1 MEDIVALSNR
11 LRNRQSTSSVIA
23 LDAIPPLIRALP
35 QVHAETNRLPHLQ
48 SHNAAALRLFSN
60 LGFEVDKLRHAVSRL
75 DSTSFTEAAHVP
87 EAPFRRPDWLA
98 QNALEESRICLNTDL
113 RQISAQE
120 FHKETREASNR
131 LLDKLRSLPIPEALT
146 AIHTPFSV
154 KTRTT
159 TKSPYTPASPATTG
173 VASTHL
179 PYLAAIKAIAQNG
192 DAPSAPS
199 LMHETA
205 VTVGD
210 DGHFV
215 ECLAILASVSRYSP
229 PGEPAWPDLVV
240 WGTRVVL
247 EDQFAECIP
256 GLPSKPRM
264 ARPAAIIPPIVDFVK
279 HKHTDFLADNI
290 AWATAF
296 YCMRVGHVKAA
307 LQVLQD
313 AHLPA
318 EEHTKCFNCLERFVE
333 GGVAIAEA
341 FLKKSRVIQEQGP
354 RINEQHNAECHIPM
368 TPGCLFS
375 EEDHRD
381 LAEEYQRVAW
391 HSRKPFIRLVYV
403 LIARLELLQCFGPA
417 TDALPSNLEL
427 SKHPTPG
434 KHEEH
439 SLALPEEDV
448 AELLPSVEDY
458 MWFRLWLCRTP
469 AESQMLSV
477 LRNSN
482 FVTQAQIQEDISAY
496 GSAHFDPDG
505 EQPLVYAFV
514 LIASGMYENAFS
526 FLFSH
531 SDERCMQY
539 AIHFAIVLYH
549 LNWMKDEDVFHRQLM
564 EFVTLFSSLYPVEAA
579 LYLMILKNAQVLQNC
594 LRELVVS
601 TGEYESLLGRVGLD
615 LESDEPGA
623 LAELLTSSS
632 VPLPSSFTQKHLQ
645 SVRAEAAL
653 YGAVSAA
660 SKNEYA
666 TASELY
672 SLAGEPVKSIEMVM
686 HNLAEEVH
694 RLSSSGRSLAVA
706 EAKNA
711 LKVMNRSSADI
722 PEKVSESLK
731 ELVEISKVFE
741 EYWTGRYGRAWDALR
756 RLRILPLTAEGVSE
770 SHRPATVVDGRF
782 DPCVGKCLLEL
793 LKVGLHIAEYAL
805 ENDSVACDLEKAME
819 KASEEYKNEPRIPDA
834 SEVKSLC
841 IFAGILGVTDTTV
854 NERLIRI
861 ELLLTSVNR
870 DVRV

>member
-1 MEDIVALSNR
+1 MEDIVALSNK
-11 LRNRQSTSSVIA
+11 LRNQQSTSSAIA
-23 LDAIPPLIRALP
+23 LDAIPPLVRALP

-60 LGFEVDKLRHAVSRL
+60 LGFEVEKLRRAVSRL

-87 EAPFRRPDWLA
+87 EAPFCRPDWLA
-98 QNALEESRICLNTDL
+98 QNALEETRVSLSTDL

-120 FHKETREASNR
+120 FHKETREASNC

-146 AIHTPFSV
+146 AIQTPFSV
-154 KTRTT
+154 KTRTA
-159 TKSPYTPASPATTG
+159 TKNPYTPASPATTG
-173 VASTHL
+173 VVSTHL
-179 PYLAAIKAIAQNG
+179 PYLAAIKAMAQDG
-192 DAPSAPS
+192 DAPSASS

-205 VTVGD
+205 AAVDD

-229 PGEPAWPDLVV
+229 PREPPWPDLVV
-240 WGTRVVL
+240 WGTRIVL
-247 EDQFAECIP
+247 EDQFGECIP
-256 GLPSKPRM
+256 GLPSKPRL
-264 ARPAAIIPPIVDFVK
+264 ATPAAIIPPVVDFVK
-279 HKHTDFLADNI
+279 RKHTDSFADNI

-318 EEHTKCFNCLERFVE
+318 EEHTKFFYCLERFVE
-333 GGVAIAEA
+333 GRTEIAET
-341 FLKKSRVIQEQGP
+341 FLKKRKVMLEHEPST
-354 RINEQHNAECHIPM
+354 NDQHTTECPIPM
-368 TPGCLFS
+368 TPGCLFR

-381 LAEEYQRVAW
+381 LADEYQRVAW

-403 LIARLELLQCFGPA
+403 LIARLELLPCFGPA
-417 TDALPSNLEL
+417 TDALPSNVEL

-505 EQPLVYAFV
+505 GQPLVYAFV
-514 LIASGMYENAFS
+514 LVASGMYDNAFS

-539 AIHFAIVLYH
+539 AIHLAIVLYH
-549 LNWMKDEDVFHRQLM
+549 LNWMKDEDVFHRRLM
-564 EFVTLFSSLYPVEAA
+564 EFVNVFSSLYPVEAA
-579 LYLMILKNAQVLQNC
+579 LYLMTLKDPQVLQNC
-594 LRELVVS
+594 LRELVIS

-615 LESDEPGA
+615 LESDQIGA
-623 LAELLTSSS
+623 LADLLTSAS
-632 VPLPSSFTQKHLQ
+632 VPLPSAFTQKHLQ
-645 SVRAEAAL
+645 VVRAEAAL

-672 SLAGEPVKSIEMVM
+672 RLAGEPVKSMEMVM

-694 RLSSSGRSLAVA
+694 KLSSSGRSLAVA

-711 LKVMNRSSADI
+711 LKMMNKTSADI

-731 ELVEISKVFE
+731 ELVEIAKVFE
-741 EYWTGRYGRAWDALR
+741 EYWTGRYGRAWDAVR
-756 RLRILPLTAEGVSE
+756 DLRILPLTAEGVSE
-770 SHRPATVVDGRF
+770 SHRPAAVVDGRF

-805 ENDSVACDLEKAME
+805 ENDSVAYDFAKAVE
-819 KASEEYKNEPRIPDA
+819 TREEYKNEPRIPDA

-861 ELLLTSVNR
+861 ELLLTAVDKALR
-870 DVRV
+870 A